1 MGDSY
6 QRLQIA
12 PDGAEIEFTDRG
24 HGEVVLLVHAGVFG
38 EWFAPLAGDPAMDGL
53 RVIEMRRAG
62 YTGAP
67 APVGHLSIGDHARHC
82 AGLLDRLGI
91 TAAHVCGHSSSCL
104 MGLQLGLD
112 RPELVRS
119 LVLIE
124 PAPPAFLSGPG
135 EERFGRE
142 VARPAMAAAAAG
154 DVPTAFDLFMRS
166 VGGDGYRAVL
176 DAALGV
182 DAHERLL
189 RDARFF
195 FADELPAVRQW
206 ALSAEDARR
215 IEQPTLLV
223 QGADSPTRF
232 HDACTV
238 VAGLLPDAQTVTQR
252 GLGHL
257 MPLQDPAT
265 LGRVIAEFVGRH
277 PARRPTGE
285 PLTAGPEPPRTR

>member
-1 MGDSY
+1 MVESF
-6 QRLQIA
+6 QSLRIA

-38 EWFAPLAGDPAMDGL
+38 AWFAPLAAHAALDGF
-53 RVIEMRRAG
+53 RVIEMHRAG

-67 APVGHLSIGDHARHC
+67 APQGHLSIGDHARHC
-82 AGLLDRLGI
+82 AALLDRLGI

-104 MGLQLGLD
+104 ISLQLGLD

-135 EERFGRE
+135 EERISRE
-142 VARPAMAAAAAG
+142 VVRPAMAAAAAG
-154 DVPTAFDLFMRS
+154 DVATAFDTFLRA
-166 VGGDGYRAVL
+166 VGGDDYRAVL

-182 DAHERLL
+182 DAHDRLL

-195 FADELPAVRQW
+195 FADELPAVRGW
-206 ALSAEDARR
+206 AFSAEDARR
-215 IEQPTLLV
+215 IERPTLLV
-223 QGADSPTRF
+223 QGEDSPARF
-232 HDACTV
+232 HDACAV
-238 VAGLLPDAQTVTQR
+238 VAGLLPDARTATLD

-265 LGRVIAEFVGRH
+265 LGRVVAEFVRRH
-277 PARRPTGE
+277 PAGAVRPAE
-285 PLTAGPEPPRTR
+285 PGTALP